1 MRTPHLG
8 RSIFLHAE
16 VKTPSHQPQ
25 SCQLPLLLPL
35 PLGPPS
41 SLASLQVGS
50 PQGQLGIL
58 LNAPEKV
65 PGCGLG
71 QSPGIAALP
80 LLEVGVG
87 LASADGLSSGS
98 QPIRYQAVL
107 FSLPTSETAPGAPS
121 LTSKGCLSQSS
132 RSHGT
137 MSRATLL

>member
-50 PQGQLGIL
+50 PQGQPGIL